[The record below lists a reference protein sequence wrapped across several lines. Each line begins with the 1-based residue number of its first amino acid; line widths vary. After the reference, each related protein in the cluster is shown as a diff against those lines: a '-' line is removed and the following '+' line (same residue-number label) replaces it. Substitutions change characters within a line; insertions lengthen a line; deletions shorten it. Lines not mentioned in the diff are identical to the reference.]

1 MYLHKKRAVRKTAS
15 LERHSLS
22 LALRK
27 RCKCMEAGSNIRGK
41 YVCVSFPREKHV
53 SCVLFP
59 AREKRKDN
67 EGEGRHNDKKGKR
80 KAYEK
85 GKSPDACTL

>member
-1 MYLHKKRAVRKTAS
+1 
-15 LERHSLS
+15 
-22 LALRK
+22 
-27 RCKCMEAGSNIRGK
+27 MEAGSKIRGK

-53 SCVLFP
+53 SCVFFP

-67 EGEGRHNDKKGKR
+67 EGEGRDNDKKGKR